1 MAQANI
7 GIGTT
12 PDDGLGDP
20 LRTAFGKA
28 NSNFTELYD
37 LVGGGSKSPVI
48 DCGNVDLSSGN
59 MPTTGGT
66 GAAGAI
72 RKGNMFTVI
81 EAGTVSGVFIDEG
94 AEIKAQD
101 NAPGNDLTKW
111 RIYTL

>member
-1 MAQANI
+1 MAQVTI

-12 PDDGLGDP
+12 ADDHTGDP

-28 NSNFTELYD
+28 NSNFTELYG

-48 DCGNVDLSSGN
+48 DCGNADLSSGN

-66 GAAGAI
+66 GSAGAI
-72 RKGNMFTVI
+72 KKGNQFTVTI
-81 EAGTVSGVFIDEG
+81 SGTVSGVFIEVG
-94 AEIKAQD
+94 SEIKALTD
-101 NAPGNDLTKW
+101 TPENDLTKW

>member
-7 GIGTT
+7 GIGTVAN
-12 PDDGLGDP
+12 DGTGDP
-20 LRTAFGKA
+20 IRTAFSKSE
-28 NSNFTELYD
+28 SNFTELYGI
-37 LVGGGSKSPVI
+37 LGGGSKAPVI
-48 DCGNVDLSSGN
+48 DCGNVDLSSGD

-66 GAAGAI
+66 GVAGAI
-72 RKGNMFTVI
+72 KKGNMFTVI

-101 NAPGNDLTKW
+101 NAPANDLTKW